1 MHMTR
6 AGDEAIKAIKGK
18 ESTATNKSFF
28 YTRTQVVN
36 EIDCSTT
43 RQQQSQGN
51 WRQVSWKSQV
61 LAKQMSINDGPSS
74 FASDC

>member
-28 YTRTQVVN
+28 FTRTQVVN

-51 WRQVSWKSQV
+51 WRQVS
-61 LAKQMSINDGPSS
+61 
-74 FASDC
+74 